1 MCWYVRNIVVYTIWN
16 MKQSSQSTCSYN
28 IIITQCIYTYIY
40 NYVYI
45 CYVTKS
51 DGKVITQVGM
61 ICNFYGFWPTLYIV
75 YTHKPYNMPHNIAMS
90 WSKRSLHCVINYSY
104 RSFVNSVSHEHLY
117 DIRVIIT
124 SYTIPGMSQH
134 MLIIYYYTCIL

>member
-1 MCWYVRNIVVYTIWN
+1 

-117 DIRVIIT
+117 NIGVIIN
-124 SYTIPGMSQH
+124 
-134 MLIIYYYTCIL
+134 LIYYSCHVTTYTYNYNLLLYMYIVINVS